1 MDLKIILHRF
11 FFVLLKK
18 KNVFDPYLPEVDVL
32 ALYER
37 PLKRLLNYELKNL
50 MLYEITIQN
59 KEITSFGNL
68 VVWFVC
74 CNMGTKLSLNYTNV
88 ELQDVLLSIKKQTG
102 YVLVFSDQILDV
114 HRRVSIKVEEERF
127 GQCVEGVI
135 K

>member
-1 MDLKIILHRF
+1 MKSRFKTKKLLLLGILLF
-11 FFVLLKK
+11 GF
-18 KNVFDPYLPEVDVL
+18 VL

-74 CNMGTKLSLNYTNV
+74 CNMGTK
-88 ELQDVLLSIKKQTG
+88 K
-102 YVLVFSDQILDV
+102 FP
-114 HRRVSIKVEEERF
+114 
-127 GQCVEGVI
+127 
-135 K
+135 

>member
-1 MDLKIILHRF
+1 MDLNRILHLF
-11 FFVLLKK
+11 FCIVE
-18 KNVFDPYLPEVDVL
+18 KNVFDSYLPEVDVL

-74 CNMGTKLSLNYTNV
+74 CNMGTKSFL
-88 ELQDVLLSIKKQTG
+88 ELYQC
-102 YVLVFSDQILDV
+102 
-114 HRRVSIKVEEERF
+114 RVAGCIA
-127 GQCVEGVI
+127 I
-135 K
+135 H